1 MKKFTSMFFV
11 ALLCCVLMTS
21 CYTSSHIIG
30 SGAKGSEV
38 VQKRQW
44 FALFGLV
51 PINTVD
57 SKSMAGGKTD
67 YNLTTTHSFVDI
79 VIGFFTGIVTV
90 YPMTVEVKK

>member
-1 MKKFTSMFFV
+1 MKKFTRSFATLMLCS
-11 ALLCCVLMTS
+11 LLLTS
-21 CYTSSHIIG
+21 CYTSSHVIG

-51 PINTVD
+51 PLNEVD
-57 SKSMAGGKTD
+57 SKSMASGKTD
-67 YNLTTTHSFVDI
+67 YNLTTTHSFVDV